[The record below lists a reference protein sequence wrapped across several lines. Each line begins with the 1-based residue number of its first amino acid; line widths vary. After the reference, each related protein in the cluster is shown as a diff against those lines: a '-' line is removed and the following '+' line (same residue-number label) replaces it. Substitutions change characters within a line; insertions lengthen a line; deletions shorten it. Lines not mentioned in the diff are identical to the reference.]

1 MSAMPPGAG
10 PTRRERRAAGR
21 ALRRDT
27 PRTSHAV
34 WAPPADRA
42 DPVAI
47 LQAQGRSRIAAL
59 LPIRYGR
66 MQASPLAFLRGA
78 AAVMAADLART
89 KRAGFVVQSCGDCHL
104 ANFGSFATPEGRA
117 VFDINDFDETLPAPF
132 EWDLKRLGTSLV
144 LSGRQ
149 AGLSAHGSR
158 ALARDATRAYVA
170 EIARLAP
177 LSPVEAWAERI
188 DLVDAIETIADPRAR
203 RRARQTLAE
212 RLRSQAIGYGL
223 VETRAG
229 GMPGLREAPPL
240 AVRLPEH
247 EDDTRLAFARYVA
260 SLPPDR
266 ALLLRR
272 YRLVDVL
279 FKVVGIGSVGTF
291 CAIGLFATPDGE
303 KLLLQI
309 KQAQAS
315 VLEPFA
321 GRSGFAACGE
331 RVVIGQRTM
340 QAASD
345 AFLGWTSAG
354 DRHFYV
360 RRLKDARLASL
371 GLKIEQHGL
380 HDYALLCGKTL
391 GRAHA
396 RSADI
401 AGLSGYLGRG
411 RAFSRAIADFSVAYA
426 DQTGRDWSDFVRAI
440 DAGRVP
446 ATEA

>member
-1 MSAMPPGAG
+1 
-10 PTRRERRAAGR
+10 
-21 ALRRDT
+21 
-27 PRTSHAV
+27 
-34 WAPPADRA
+34 
-42 DPVAI
+42 
-47 LQAQGRSRIAAL
+47 
-59 LPIRYGR
+59 
-66 MQASPLAFLRGA
+66 
-78 AAVMAADLART
+78 
-89 KRAGFVVQSCGDCHL
+89 
-104 ANFGSFATPEGRA
+104 

-149 AGLSAHGSR
+149 AGLSAHASR

-188 DLVDAIETIADPRAR
+188 DLVDAIETIADHRAR

-223 VETRAG
+223 VETRAD

-411 RAFSRAIADFSVAYA
+411 RVFSRAIADFSVAYA
-426 DQTGRDWSDFVRAI
+426 DQTGRDWSAFVRAI
-440 DAGRVP
+440 DAGRLP